1 MQTRA
6 APSINSV
13 KSCKYFKPIN
23 SSLPVRLKAHMN
35 LNSTEEY
42 TVMKKYK
49 IAAILMIIHGGFME
63 LGGIFAMIP
72 ALLIGTD
79 KYDIG
84 QYFEFK
90 LPYFQDNLYM
100 MMVMG
105 AIYGVFRL
113 IGAIGLLKNRM
124 WGLVLSVIN
133 CVITITLMMF
143 LLPAGIMDGIL
154 AGSALVLILIQYFGD
169 KKIVE

>member
-1 MQTRA
+1 
-6 APSINSV
+6 
-13 KSCKYFKPIN
+13 
-23 SSLPVRLKAHMN
+23 
-35 LNSTEEY
+35 
-42 TVMKKYK
+42 MKKYK

-63 LGGIFAMIP
+63 LGGIFAMIS

-124 WGLVLSVIN
+124 SIICNKLCYYNYIDDVFVACWNYGWNTCRKCFDIN
-133 CVITITLMMF
+133 PDAVF
-143 LLPAGIMDGIL
+143 W
-154 AGSALVLILIQYFGD
+154 
-169 KKIVE
+169 

>member
-1 MQTRA
+1 
-6 APSINSV
+6 
-13 KSCKYFKPIN
+13 
-23 SSLPVRLKAHMN
+23 
-35 LNSTEEY
+35 
-42 TVMKKYK
+42 MKKYK

-124 WGLVLSVIN
+124 WGLVLSVEMSRN
-133 CVITITLMMF
+133 VQSGNTQNLKSSAAPVR
-143 LLPAGIMDGIL
+143 LPAAPAPTPGTSRVAVP
-154 AGSALVLILIQYFGD
+154 AGCVYRP
-169 KKIVE
+169 

>member
-1 MQTRA
+1 MRPKNQ
-6 APSINSV
+6 
-13 KSCKYFKPIN
+13 
-23 SSLPVRLKAHMN
+23 N
-35 LNSTEEY
+35 LWRIVST
-42 TVMKKYK
+42 MKKYK

-63 LGGIFAMIP
+63 IGGVFCMIP
-72 ALLIGTD
+72 ALMLGTD
-79 KYDIG
+79 KFDIG

-90 LPYFQDNLYM
+90 LQYFQDNLYM

-133 CVITITLMMF
+133 CIITIILMMF

-154 AGSALVLILIQYFGD
+154 AGTALILILMQYYGD
-169 KKIVE
+169 KKINE